1 MGLKDFFKKKAKD
14 VMTSEIAKYTEAK
27 MEGKKPVVVENT
39 MAAINIVKFRVERVL
54 FYVGVISSAVFLLF
68 YVSMIYSSIVSDKL
82 THIIVYSLLG
92 LILVASSVF
101 DIILYPGKKIRM
113 NFIERKKFNDAK
125 TLKRNITMMVKTGV
139 KLFSLGYALF
149 ELLTIDATRL
159 RIITLVLSFTA
170 FVIQTIIYFISTLII
185 RYSNY
190 LYIGFKQDMEMSGV
204 FNFIDKD
211 NREIIKANELLRTDG
226 ERKIIEEISKQ
237 VEIDRENN
245 LNDRK
250 IKLGLVDNQEEHKP
264 EENEVVEDS
273 TADNNQEE

>member
-149 ELLTIDATRL
+149 ELLTIEATRL

-190 LYIGFKQDMEMSGV
+190 IYIGFKQDMEKSGV

-211 NREIIKANELLRTDG
+211 NRDIIKANELLRTDG
-226 ERKIIEEISKQ
+226 ERKIIEEISRQ

-245 LNDRK
+245 QNDRK
-250 IKLGLVDNQEEHKP
+250 IKLGLVDNQEEEKP
-264 EENEVVEDS
+264 EKPEV
-273 TADNNQEE
+273 EEATIEKEE

>member
-125 TLKRNITMMVKTGV
+125 TLKRNITMMVKTSV

-149 ELLTIDATRL
+149 ELLTIEATRL

-190 LYIGFKQDMEMSGV
+190 IYIGFKQDMEKSGV

-211 NREIIKANELLRTDG
+211 NRDIIKANELLRTDG

-245 LNDRK
+245 QNDRK
-250 IKLGLVDNQEEHKP
+250 IKLGLVDNQEEEKP
-264 EENEVVEDS
+264 QDSEVEDN
-273 TADNNQEE
+273 TIEKEE

>member
-92 LILVASSVF
+92 LILIASSVF

-149 ELLTIDATRL
+149 ELLTIEATRL
-159 RIITLVLSFTA
+159 RIITLVISFTA

-190 LYIGFKQDMEMSGV
+190 IYIGFKQDMEKSGV

-211 NREIIKANELLRTDG
+211 NRDIIKANELLRTDG

-237 VEIDRENN
+237 VEIDKENN
-245 LNDRK
+245 QNDRK
-250 IKLGLVDNQEEHKP
+250 IKLGLVDNQEEEKP
-264 EENEVVEDS
+264 QDSEVEDN
-273 TADNNQEE
+273 TIEKEE